1 LLALCAPATA
11 EEAPPLPDRNPMR
24 VPEPK
29 VEKPPLPGELPT
41 VPWTTDEIAA
51 AKASCESELKG
62 VALEYEALEP
72 IKQGLCG
79 APAPILV
86 KSIGSDPKVIIV
98 PAATVRCSVAR
109 ALAAW
114 LEKSVQPEA
123 KARFGSPVIG
133 LHNAASYSCR
143 NRNGAAV
150 GPISE
155 HALANAFDVSEFV
168 FASGLR
174 ITVTEAWP
182 KMVVPPPPAP
192 SQPAKGEA
200 TETAAAASTP
210 KPAEQSEVTKAK
222 APAAKAL
229 PAPPPVAEEPK
240 PDPTSSFVHKVHND
254 ACNTFGTV
262 LGPDADAAH
271 KTHFHLDMKERHRS
285 GFCQ

>member
-1 LLALCAPATA
+1 
-11 EEAPPLPDRNPMR
+11 MR
-24 VPEPK
+24 VPAPK

-41 VPWTTDEIAA
+41 VPWTKDEIAA
-51 AKASCESELKG
+51 AKAACESALKG
-62 VALEYEALEP
+62 VALEYEELEP
-72 IKQGLCG
+72 IKEGLCG

-86 KSIGSDPKVIIV
+86 KSIGSDPKVTIV
-98 PAATVRCSVAR
+98 PAATVTCSVAHG
-109 ALAAW
+109 LAAW

-143 NRNGAAV
+143 NRNGAAAGV
-150 GPISE
+150 LSE

-182 KMVVPPPPAP
+182 KVVPPTPPVA
-192 SQPAKGEA
+192 SQPAEGA
-200 TETAAAASTP
+200 DTASGDTSTAKSTGP
-210 KPAEQSEVTKAK
+210 NSSEVTKAK
-222 APAAKAL
+222 AAADA
-229 PAPPPVAEEPK
+229 PPTPPPVAEEPK
-240 PDPTSSFVHKVHND
+240 PDPTSNFVRKAHDD

-271 KTHFHLDMKERHRS
+271 KTHFHLDMKSRRRS